1 MVSTLSGLNLSLY
14 LANAIDG
21 EEEGDIPAKRVS
33 KTKDHVVE
41 GVFRDGAEEL
51 GQLATNASH
60 ELEGGAVVD
69 ALDVQFVLDET
80 AQLAVGDG
88 ELVLQ
93 VGLDDVLLQEFSE
106 AVIQGIIDKGR
117 GSG

>member
-1 MVSTLSGLNLSLY
+1 M
-14 LANAIDG
+14 
-21 EEEGDIPAKRVS
+21 
-33 KTKDHVVE
+33 E

-60 ELEGGAVVD
+60 ELEGGTVVD

-93 VGLDDVLLQEFSE
+93 VGLDDVLFQELSE